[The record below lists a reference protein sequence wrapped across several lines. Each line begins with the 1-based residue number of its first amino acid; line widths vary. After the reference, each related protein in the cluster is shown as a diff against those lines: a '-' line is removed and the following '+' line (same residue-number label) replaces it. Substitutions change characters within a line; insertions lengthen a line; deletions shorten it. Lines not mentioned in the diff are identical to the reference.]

1 MFFFIGGIQPK
12 TRQID
17 EERRMCPSCGLYQAR
32 LKRVDH
38 YISLFFVP
46 LLKIK
51 EGVPFLQCERCGEI
65 SPEST
70 GQAAAEEALRA
81 ANCPFCGKSVEAGF
95 RFCPY
100 CGKSMV

>member
-17 EERRMCPSCGLYQAR
+17 EQRRMCPSCGLYQAR

-46 LLKIK
+46 LLRIK
-51 EGVPFLQCERCGEI
+51 EGVPFLQCDRCGRI
-65 SPEST
+65 SPESA
-70 GQAAAEEALRA
+70 GPAAAEALRV
-81 ANCPFCGKSVEAGF
+81 ANCPYCGKPVETGF
-95 RFCPY
+95 QFCPY
-100 CGKSMV
+100 CGKSVG

>member
-17 EERRMCPSCGLYQAR
+17 EQSRMCPSCGLYQAR

-51 EGVPFLQCERCGEI
+51 EGVPFLQCERCGVI
-65 SPEST
+65 SPESEREA
-70 GQAAAEEALRA
+70 GAKALRA
-81 ANCPFCGKSVEAGF
+81 TNCPYCGQFVEAAF

-100 CGKSMV
+100 CGKSMG